1 MIIKSICFWIVIFI
15 FSGLF
20 MNHIFSRKEAYEQ
33 RLIELD
39 EDIARIKAAYE
50 REAKQKSELLKERQE
65 LSKKVEYETQKVKSD
80 KLLLAAKVETELPPS
95 EKTSSAS
102 VEQVIAKQ
110 IFWDQTPAEQGLNVG
125 TWITIDGYPAGLIGA
140 EIVGANGVITGWK
153 WTNNKLWG
161 DQAMVVIASQPTGYS
176 VPADRIVNMVGFIEK
191 PSSNKKVGR
200 VNEAYVQKWG
210 SSDSALIR
218 VTAQISQI
226 SPPDPTNRYPGQWG
240 VDLTDIDVEFVKE

>member
-1 MIIKSICFWIVIFI
+1 MIIKGICFWIVIFI
-15 FSGLF
+15 VCGLF

-65 LSKKVEYETQKVKSD
+65 LSKKIEYETQRVKSA
-80 KLLLAAKVETELPPS
+80 KLLLAAKVEMELPTT
-95 EKTSSAS
+95 EKASSS
-102 VEQVIAKQ
+102 YVERVVAKQ
-110 IFWDQTPAEQGLNVG
+110 IFWDQTPAEQGLNAG
-125 TWITIDGYPAGLIGA
+125 DWITIDGYPAGLIGA
-140 EIVGANGVITGWK
+140 ETIGTNGVITEWK

-176 VPADRIVNMVGFIEK
+176 APADRIVNMVGFVEK
-191 PSSNKKVGR
+191 PSLNKKVGR
-200 VNEAYVQKWG
+200 INEAYVQKWS

-226 SPPDPTNRYPGQWG
+226 SSPDPTNRYPGQWG
-240 VDLTDIDVEFVKE
+240 VDLIDVDVELVKE